1 MKQILQ
7 NLKNGE
13 TVLAEIPCPSVG
25 RGQVLIQ
32 TRASLISAGT
42 ERMLVDFG
50 KASML
55 DKARQQPEKVKMVLD
70 KISTDGLFATL
81 DAVQSKLGQPLPLG
95 YCNVGVV
102 ASVGAGV
109 TEFAVGDRVASN
121 GNHAEMVRIPKNLCA
136 KIPDGVTDEAAAFT
150 VLGAIALQGIRLAKP
165 ELGEHVVVIGLGL
178 IGLATVQLLRAQ
190 GCRVMGVDFDE
201 GKLALARK
209 FGAMTV
215 NLSNCEDSVAA
226 AMTFSANRGVDAV
239 LITASTKSNDP
250 VSHAAQMSRKRG
262 RIVLVGISGLELN
275 RSEFFEKELT
285 FQVSCSYGPGRYDK
299 QYEEEGVDYPFG
311 FVRWTEQRNFEAVL
325 AMLEDGKLNVHSLI
339 SHRFDFNDALQA
351 YEVLSQ
357 ERSAL
362 GIVLTYGGSASDEL
376 RNRTVLLVEPRA
388 YVPGEPVL
396 GMLGAGNYAS
406 RVLIPAF
413 QKAGARL
420 GAIVTNGGV
429 SGAHFGKKMGFA
441 SVSTD
446 DAEIFGDPA
455 INTVVIAT
463 RHDSHAN
470 FVIKAIEAGKHVFV
484 EKPLALRMDE
494 IDRIQTAWNQRM
506 NEGGTAPLLMVG
518 FNRRFSPL
526 VDKMRSLLKPVKAS
540 KAFVYTCNAGAIP
553 ADHWTQNTE
562 AGGGRLVGEACHFV
576 DLLRYLADSP
586 ISKFQ
591 VMTMGRN
598 PAMPIVD
605 DKAIISLQFED
616 GSIGTIH
623 YLANGGKRFPK
634 ERLEVFAADA
644 VLQMDN
650 YRVLRGFA
658 WPGFSK
664 KSLWSQDKGQDACVK
679 AFLDAIRA
687 GAAAP
692 IPLEQIW
699 EVSRLSVDIANA
711 ARK

>member
-121 GNHAEMVRIPKNLCA
+121 GNHAEMVRVPKNLCA

-215 NLSNCEDSVAA
+215 NLSNGEDSVAA
-226 AMTFSANRGVDAV
+226 AMAFSANRGVDAV
-239 LITASTKSNDP
+239 LITTSTKSNDP

-262 RIVLVGISGLELN
+262 RIVLVGVSGLELN

-299 QYEEEGVDYPFG
+299 QYEEGGVDYPFG

-325 AMLEDGKLNVHSLI
+325 AMLGDGKLDVHSLI

-362 GIVLTYGGSASDEL
+362 GIVLSYGGSASDEL
-376 RNRTVLLVEPRA
+376 RNRTVSLVEPRA

-396 GMLGAGNYAS
+396 GVLGAGNYAS

-413 QKAGARL
+413 QKAGAKL
-420 GAIVTNGGV
+420 GAIVTSGGV
-429 SGAHFGKKMGFA
+429 SGAHFGEKMGFA

-446 DAEIFGDPA
+446 DTEIFGDPA

-494 IDRIQTAWNQRM
+494 IDRVQAAWNQRV
-506 NEGGTAPLLMVG
+506 NESGTAPLLMVG

-526 VDKMRSLLKPVKAS
+526 VDKMRSLLKPVKAP
-540 KAFVYTCNAGAIP
+540 KAFVYTCNTGVIP

-598 PAMPIVD
+598 PAMSIVD

-650 YRVLRGFA
+650 YRVLKGFA

-687 GAAAP
+687 GAVAP

-699 EVSRLSVDIANA
+699 EVSRLSVEIANA
-711 ARK
+711 AR

>member
-13 TVLAEIPCPSVG
+13 TELLDIPCPSVG
-25 RGQVLIQ
+25 FGQVLIQ
-32 TRASLISAGT
+32 TKVSLISAGT

-70 KISTDGLFATL
+70 KISTDGLFPTL
-81 DAVQSKLGQPLPLG
+81 EAVQSKLEQPLPLG
-95 YCNVGVV
+95 YCNAGVV
-102 ASVGAGV
+102 IKIGPGV
-109 TEFAVGDRVASN
+109 TDFMVGDRVASN
-121 GNHAEMVRIPKNLCA
+121 GHHAQIVRVAKNLCA
-136 KIPDGVTDEAAAFT
+136 KIPVNVTYEEASFT
-150 VLGAIALQGIRLAKP
+150 VLGSIALQGIRLAKP
-165 ELGEHVVVIGLGL
+165 ELGEYVVVIGLGL
-178 IGLATVQLLRAQ
+178 IGLVTVQLLLAQ

-201 GKLALARK
+201 NKLSIARK
-209 FGAMTV
+209 FGAITV
-215 NLSNCEDSVAA
+215 NPAKGEDSVAA
-226 AMTFSANRGVDAV
+226 AMAFSFNRGVDAV

-262 RIVLVGISGLELN
+262 RIILVGVTGLELN

-299 QYEEEGVDYPFG
+299 QYEENGIDYPIG

-325 AMLEDGKLNVHSLI
+325 DMLAAKKIDMPVLI
-339 SHRFDFNDALQA
+339 SHRFNFNEAVKA
-351 YEVLSQ
+351 YDVLTK

-362 GIVLTYGGSASDEL
+362 GIVLNYEDYSNEL
-376 RNRTVLLVEPRA
+376 LDRTVQFTELQLYPASEPI
-388 YVPGEPVL
+388 L
-396 GMLGAGNYAS
+396 GVLGAGNYAS

-413 QKAGARL
+413 QKAGGKL
-420 GAIVTNGGV
+420 SIVVTGGGI
-429 SGAHFGKKMGFA
+429 SGAHFGRKMGFS

-446 DAEIFGDPA
+446 SAQIFNDKT

-463 RHDSHAN
+463 RHDSHAE

-484 EKPLALRMDE
+484 EKPLALNLEE
-494 IDRIQTAWNQRM
+494 IESIQAAWSQRESCSYSM
-506 NEGGTAPLLMVG
+506 PLLMVG

-526 VDKMRSLLKPVKAS
+526 IDKMKSLLQVVKAPKS
-540 KAFVYTCNAGAIP
+540 FIYTCSAGLIP
-553 ADHWTQNTE
+553 ADHWTQNRE
-562 AGGGRLVGEACHFV
+562 AGGGRLVGEACHFI

-586 ISKFQ
+586 ISKFD
-591 VMTMGRN
+591 VITMGRN
-598 PAMPIVD
+598 PTMSIVE

-616 GSIGTIH
+616 GSIGVIN

-644 VLQMDN
+644 VLQLDN
-650 YRVLRGFA
+650 YRILRGFA
-658 WPGFSK
+658 WPGFK
-664 KSLWSQDKGQDACVK
+664 KMSLWTQNKGQDACIK

-687 GAAAP
+687 GTAAP
-692 IPLEQIW
+692 IPLDQVW
-699 EVSRLSVDIANA
+699 EISRISVEIASKA
-711 ARK
+711 CE